1 MLITIHAPGA
11 ASSTRMNHVKKIMS
25 EDTTIILSPIEATQF
40 IAFQKNYQLFSHLMA
55 SGCFDV
61 QFGKVVINIA
71 YGQVQNI
78 VKEEVVWK
86 K

>member
-1 MLITIHAPGA
+1 MNDQTILY
-11 ASSTRMNHVKKIMS
+11 
-25 EDTTIILSPIEATQF
+25 LSPIEATQF
-40 IAFQKNYQLFSHLMA
+40 VEFQKNYQLFSHLLA
-55 SGCFDV
+55 NGCFDV